1 METGSI
7 NFNPA
12 FGSKKIIRD
21 ADKVCRII
29 AKEFPAISGTRVETM
44 DAVAKEDRFVK
55 YCQIK
60 LAQNRAIRD
69 DAWKL
74 FTKSE
79 PLYFY
84 QRFVDNMK
92 KYKNINCADYTK
104 LAQLILASNNIK
116 AVKARI
122 LTQHF
127 KNLDHAVL
135 IVNPPGNNFIA
146 HKNKNLEKMIIID
159 PWLGFADYG
168 HNAVVRYNSE
178 FSKYLGLKD
187 NKFEK
192 LIFISEHSPDISPN
206 TVEYVR
212 KNFPQFIQKS
222 GFMALG

>member
-1 METGSI
+1 METGSVK
-7 NFNPA
+7 FNPA

-44 DAVAKEDRFVK
+44 AAAKEDRFVK
-55 YCQIK
+55 YCKMK

-74 FTKSE
+74 FTPSE

-84 QRFVDNMK
+84 QRFVENMK

-116 AVKARI
+116 AVKAKL
-122 LTQHF
+122 LTQHL

-135 IVNPPGNNFIA
+135 IVNPPGNNFVA
-146 HKNKNLEKMIIID
+146 YKNKNLEKMIIID

-187 NKFEK
+187 NQFEK
-192 LIFISEHSPDISPN
+192 LDFVSEQNPAISSN
-206 TVEYVR
+206 TVDYVR
-212 KNFPQFIQKS
+212 EKFPQFIQKP